1 MPLKIQVCPLSKAM
15 DSDTGDK
22 YINSSDGWIRERV
35 GMRTNGLDGNSLF
48 NNKLKGNILIDITLP
63 SGTNKCIGWA
73 PDYKTE
79 TILWFVHNSN
89 SNHSILRLFVNTNV
103 IQKVWYSQPGLNL
116 IDDKLTAK
124 VVDGRVYWCN
134 GSQELKSFNIEKA
147 VNFTNA
153 LTGPAYTGLENISEE
168 ILPWIKRP
176 PRFAPD
182 VTYDKVTELDGVAIY
197 ANNLRTK
204 LFQFKYM
211 HVFEDFQQ
219 SAWSPISKVIVPIG
233 EYTEAGVWTTDLLLN
248 NAIRL
253 SISTGSYNV
262 KKIII
267 AARDCS
273 NRNITGDFYI
283 IGEVDKF
290 EKDGAQIVASNSV
303 IQHIFLNNK
312 LQANINTE
320 INNRYFDDV
329 PISCNDLEFID
340 AKYLA
345 ASMPVKGYDDIDI
358 DYSLRAVEEAA
369 DSGHA
374 VIDMLITF
382 VELETVTNYVINLP
396 EEFYPSSTYLITI
409 YWETHGSRTFT
420 YTTGLTGETYPE
432 DARDSLIAD
441 MIASGLYAPSAISPN
456 QIALSIENVTEEGTF
471 RSSIVGRI
479 TTSVYIKPFISL
491 KRGQYHPFGI
501 VYNDGFGRYNIVFG
515 DKELFSP
522 ISLDDPAGVVS
533 NRVFCEM
540 TINHRPPI
548 WAKTYRICYLPKKS
562 YTYFLQ
568 IPQVLITEGTATG
581 DLTNGNKI
589 PDGKFFIQP
598 NKALAVARKSL
609 VNKITPDY
617 VWQSGDKARIVGTS
631 DTFEI
636 LGPYQYM
643 TGDPEVANDGF
654 LIDGRDSSASA
665 SITLLEIFRPSTVV
679 ADTIYYEIGEEH
691 EIADPGLSTRRHLS
705 GLNDLDVD
713 QSSDL
718 LTPALLNMDF
728 GDVYL
733 RIRPGAYR
741 DTLFVGEDSIPAS
754 IIVED
759 ENNNDKYIS
768 SGISLGRAVVKIDSK
783 QKILHRIVKTENFI
797 EDTEYNLLNVF
808 LPQSE
813 FFPVSQSYG
822 LITGIKEVGDVL
834 KVVQEHKETSV
845 YIGKA
850 SLKQADGT
858 NITVISDKVFN
869 QGNKYDALYG
879 TRYLRS
885 IAANDRSLYYFD
897 DTTGDF
903 IRSAP
908 NGQASISEEY
918 RMKTYFKA
926 KAEELRISTN
936 FTDIITTIDSD
947 YDEVLIT
954 FINGNESETMA
965 FYEKEGLKGFTWKA
979 EIKPASGA
987 PDNLGWYGSKVY
999 GFLGGKIYQHNVG
1012 VLNEFFGHQK
1022 GCSILFIVNAGA
1034 GDANKFSNIE
1044 LSSNK
1049 NIWDIQFDIEAGL
1062 NYPVQKS
1069 ILKPTIIRSKEN
1081 RLYSDIL
1088 KNILGRN
1095 NTEDISKLRRG
1106 QDMTGETM
1114 LVTISNS
1121 TSEDVTLKEVE
1132 VKFLTAK

>member
-1 MPLKIQVCPLSKAM
+1 MPLKTQVCPLSKAM

-48 NNKLKGNILIDITLP
+48 NNKLKGNVLIDIPLP
-63 SGTNKCIGWA
+63 AGTNKCIGWT
-73 PDYKTE
+73 PDFKTE
-79 TILWFVHNSN
+79 TILWFVHNS
-89 SNHSILRLFVNTNV
+89 SGNHSILRLFVNTNI
-103 IQKVWYSQPGLNL
+103 IQKVWYSQSGLGL
-116 IDDKLTAK
+116 IDDKLSAN
-124 VVDGRVYWCN
+124 VVDGRIYWVN
-134 GSQELKSFNIEKA
+134 GHEKPKSFNIEKA
-147 VNFTNA
+147 VNYTNSLSGEKYEA
-153 LTGPAYTGLENISEE
+153 PIDLELE

-176 PRFAPD
+176 PRVSPD
-182 VTYDKVTELDGVAIY
+182 VVYSTTTEQDGVDINF
-197 ANNLRTK
+197 NNLRGK
-204 LFQFKYM
+204 LFQFKYSY
-211 HVFEDFQQ
+211 VYEDNQE
-219 SAWSPISKVIVPIG
+219 SAYSEISKVPLPFLELDEELQWFSVFQKNNTIIV
-233 EYTEAGVWTTDLLLN
+233 TVN
-248 NAIRL
+248 
-253 SISTGSYNV
+253 TGSIIV
-262 KKIII
+262 KKINI
-267 AARDCS
+267 AVRVASSS
-273 NRNITGDFYI
+273 NTGDFNLFAV
-283 IGEVDKF
+283 VDKY
-290 EKDGAQIVASNSV
+290 DISGNRIIDDNISYSV
-303 IQHIFLNNK
+303 KFQNNGF
-312 LQANINTE
+312 ISSIETE
-320 INNRYFDDV
+320 INRRYCDDV
-329 PISCNDLEFID
+329 PIYGCDLSLLD
-340 AKYLA
+340 GKYNA
-345 ASMPVKGYDDIDI
+345 ISMPIKGYDAVSGQLGLSYHLADKNFSNETTEISATIISVTGYVTLYEMPIISEASTTYTITINLSNGGVSTVSYSSGEDPVSDEFVRDAI
-358 DYSLRAVEEAA
+358 YELLSVDHNVGGYVTKYETNKLRYASLRNPT
-369 DSGHA
+369 DTS
-374 VIDMLITF
+374 
-382 VELETVTNYVINLP
+382 
-396 EEFYPSSTYLITI
+396 PSSFIMTLSNGVNSGYL
-409 YWETHGSRTFT
+409 TF
-420 YTTGLTGETYPE
+420 
-432 DARDSLIAD
+432 
-441 MIASGLYAPSAISPN
+441 
-456 QIALSIENVTEEGTF
+456 
-471 RSSIVGRI
+471 
-479 TTSVYIKPFISL
+479 K
-491 KRGQYHPFGI
+491 KGQYHEVGI
-501 VYNDGFGRYNIVFG
+501 VYNDGFGRYNIVNNST
-515 DKELFSP
+515 KLFIPHP
-522 ISLDDPAGVVS
+522 INTAEYMKVPVVEFS
-533 NRVFCEM
+533 
-540 TINHRPPI
+540 ISSRPPI
-548 WAKTYRICYLPKKS
+548 WAETYRLAYIKNMS
-562 YTYFLQ
+562 YTYFQYVILTGSSVELLKNQ
-568 IPQVLITEGTATG
+568 ANIPTGAT
-581 DLTNGNKI
+581 
-589 PDGKFFIQP
+589 FINI
-598 NKALAVARKSL
+598 NKAIEYFRDFNNGKVIIS
-609 VNKITPDY
+609 DY
-617 VWQSGDKARIVGTS
+617 VWQKGDRIRIAMPSYANEIS
-631 DTFEI
+631 DNSYEI
-636 LGPYQYM
+636 AKEFVFKTTATPPM
-643 TGDPEVANDGF
+643 EESGF
-654 LIDGRDSSASA
+654 LIDGLLSDAA
-665 SITLLEIFRPSTVV
+665 VLEIFRPNFNFEGNIFYETGDSYPILNPGTEDRSHGSNKIQQS
-679 ADTIYYEIGEEH
+679 ADLQTNATGV
-691 EIADPGLSTRRHLS
+691 
-705 GLNDLDVD
+705 LN
-713 QSSDL
+713 
-718 LTPALLNMDF
+718 F
-728 GDVYL
+728 GDVYMRKRNISL
-733 RIRPGAYR
+733 S
-741 DTLFVGEDSIPAS
+741 VNVVEDSMYS
-754 IIVED
+754 D
-759 ENNNDKYIS
+759 YYQSDGTNK
-768 SGISLGRAVVKIDSK
+768 GRACVKIKGEVK
-783 QKILHRIVKTENFI
+783 QKRLHRIVKSENFI

-903 IRSAP
+903 IRSSP

-954 FINGNESETMA
+954 FINGNESETIA
-965 FYEKEGLKGFTWKA
+965 FYEKEGLKGFTWKV
-979 EIKPASGA
+979 EIKPSSGV

-1022 GCSILFIVNAGA
+1022 GCSISFIVNAGA

-1114 LVTISNS
+1114 LVTISSS